1 MFPSGVAIPSWGNV
15 ERRTLKC
22 GASLRRVVV
31 RKKKKVFRVVVR
43 KRKKVF
49 KFNHKIKIRVQKS
62 PPNIKVTKK
71 PMVCE
76 SLSKGLI
83 V

>member
-1 MFPSGVAIPSWGNV
+1 VFPSGVAIPSRGNV

-22 GASLRRVVV
+22 GASLR
-31 RKKKKVFRVVVR
+31 RVVVR

>member
-1 MFPSGVAIPSWGNV
+1 MFPGGVAIPSRGNI
-15 ERRTLKC
+15 ERRTQKC

-31 RKKKKVFRVVVR
+31 G

-49 KFNHKIKIRVQKS
+49 EFNNKIKIRVQKS
-62 PPNIKVTKK
+62 PSNIKVTKK
-71 PMVCE
+71 PMVCK